1 MNLNN
6 EKIWIA
12 GHSGMV
18 GQALVRKLETSDVL
32 TVSRS
37 KLDLTN
43 REAVFDWMSENQPS
57 LVFLAA
63 AKVGGIK
70 ANSENPVDFLLDNLK
85 IQNNVIEAGA
95 YMGIKKLI
103 FMGSACSYP
112 KQAVQPIKENSFMNG
127 APERTN
133 IWYATAKIAGVKLA
147 QAYATENKLN
157 SVIAMP
163 TNTYGPYDNFNEHS
177 NHVIPALMKRFEN
190 AKQNNC
196 AHLEIWGSGKPLRE
210 FLYVDD
216 LADAL
221 VFLAETYDSTE
232 IINIG
237 SGDETS
243 ILELANVIS
252 EITGFEGSIITDP
265 TQPDGMMRK
274 LLDSS
279 KLQQLGWSS
288 TTSLFNGLNEMYHWA
303 LKNHKL

>member
-1 MNLNN
+1 MNLND

-18 GQALVRKLETSDVL
+18 GQALVRKLETFDVL

-127 APERTN
+127 APEITN

-147 QAYATENKLN
+147 QAYAAENKLN

-163 TNTYGPYDNFNEHS
+163 TNAYGPYDNFNEQS

-190 AKQNNC
+190 AKQKNC

-221 VFLAETYDSTE
+221 VFLAETYDSPE
-232 IINIG
+232 VINIG
-237 SGDETS
+237 SGNETS

-252 EITGFEGSIITDP
+252 EITGFQGSIITDP
-265 TQPDGMMRK
+265 TKPDGMMRK